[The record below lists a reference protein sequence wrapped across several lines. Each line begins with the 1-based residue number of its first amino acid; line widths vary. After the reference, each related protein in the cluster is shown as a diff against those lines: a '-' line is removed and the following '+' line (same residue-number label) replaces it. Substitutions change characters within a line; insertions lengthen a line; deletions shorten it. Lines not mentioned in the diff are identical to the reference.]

1 MSATI
6 GVQVILVAAKVE
18 AKEII
23 SFQLDIGLL
32 SSLTKC
38 LLPIPSIILNV
49 TTLGTH
55 ATFSYQ
61 WTTR

>member
-6 GVQVILVAAKVE
+6 GVQVMLVAAKVD

-38 LLPIPSIILNV
+38 LLPIPSIILKIGRAHV
-49 TTLGTH
+49 
-55 ATFSYQ
+55 
-61 WTTR
+61 